1 MFTRKIL
8 ILLAV
13 ASALGPI
20 GMQIL
25 LPAIPIIKEYFQV
38 SAEIAQLTLSL
49 SMLSIAF
56 GTLFYGPLADQ
67 FGRKPVLLLGLAIT
81 IFGSALC
88 YFAPS
93 IELLILARII
103 QSFGGAAG
111 LVLARAII
119 RDVYGADDAARVIAT
134 LVMIMVVLPM
144 LSPALGGELTARF
157 GWKSVFIVVACF
169 SILVMLLSRFWLNET
184 LKEPQKFS
192 GIRPLLRNFSS
203 LMHSP
208 AFRGYSLCVAFVS
221 VVFFSFIAGAPE
233 IMISAFERPSTEYGY
248 YFIIVTSGF
257 ILGNEVA
264 RRFGRKYGVQEM
276 IKFGVSVSILGIL
289 IAIGLQLSG
298 IKHPLILFAPIALT
312 IFGNGVTLPNAQA
325 SAINEFPHLAGTAS
339 GLTGFL
345 QMAFSALFAQLVSI
359 LFNGTAYP
367 LLFVML
373 FAALAS
379 LYFFTTSM
387 KLSVGTKPEA
397 AA

>member
-1 MFTRKIL
+1 
-8 ILLAV
+8 
-13 ASALGPI
+13 
-20 GMQIL
+20 MQIL
-25 LPAIPIIKEYFQV
+25 LPAIPIIREHFQV
-38 SAEIAQLTLSL
+38 STEIAQLTLSL

-67 FGRKPVLLLGLAIT
+67 FGRKPVLLLGLGIT
-81 IFGSALC
+81 IIGSVLC

-93 IELLILARII
+93 IELLILSRII

-119 RDVYGADDAARVIAT
+119 RDVYGPDDAARVIAT

-144 LSPALGGELTARF
+144 LSPALGGELSSRF
-157 GWKSVFIVVACF
+157 GWKSVFIVMACL
-169 SILVMLLSRFWLNET
+169 SSLVLLLSQFLLSET
-184 LKEPQKFS
+184 LREPQQFS
-192 GIRPLLRNFSS
+192 GIRSLLGSFYS
-203 LMHSP
+203 LMYSP

-233 IMISAFERPSTEYGY
+233 IMVSAFERPPTEYGY
-248 YFIIVTSGF
+248 YFIMVTSGF

-264 RRFGRKYGVQEM
+264 RRFGKKFGVNRM
-276 IKFGVSVSILGIL
+276 IKVGVSVSIIGIL
-289 IAIGLQLSG
+289 IAIGSQFSG

-325 SAINEFPHLAGTAS
+325 SAINEFPQLAGTAS

-367 LLFVML
+367 LLFIML
-373 FAALAS
+373 FASLAS

-387 KLSVGTKPEA
+387 KLAAGAKPKA

>member
-1 MFTRKIL
+1 MFTKKIL

-25 LPAIPIIKEYFQV
+25 LPAIPIIREYFQV
-38 SAEIAQLTLSL
+38 STEIAQLTLSL

-67 FGRKPVLLLGLAIT
+67 FGRKPVLLLGLGIT
-81 IFGSALC
+81 ILGSVLC

-93 IELLILARII
+93 IELLILSRII

-119 RDVYGADDAARVIAT
+119 RDVYGPDDAARVIAT

-144 LSPALGGELTARF
+144 LSPALGGELSSRF
-157 GWKSVFIVVACF
+157 GWKSVFIVMACL
-169 SILVMLLSRFWLNET
+169 SSLVLLLSQFLLSET
-184 LKEPQKFS
+184 LREPQQFS
-192 GIRPLLRNFSS
+192 GIRSLLGSFYS
-203 LMHSP
+203 LMYSP

-233 IMISAFERPSTEYGY
+233 IMVSAFERPPTEYGY
-248 YFIIVTSGF
+248 YFIMVTSGF

-264 RRFGRKYGVQEM
+264 RRFGKKFGVNRM
-276 IKFGVSVSILGIL
+276 IKVGVSVSIIGIL
-289 IAIGLQLSG
+289 IAIGSQFSG

-325 SAINEFPHLAGTAS
+325 SAINEFPQLAGTAS

-367 LLFVML
+367 LLFIML
-373 FAALAS
+373 FASLAS

-387 KLSVGTKPEA
+387 RLAAGAKPKA

>member
-1 MFTRKIL
+1 
-8 ILLAV
+8 
-13 ASALGPI
+13 
-20 GMQIL
+20 MQIL
-25 LPAIPIIKEYFQV
+25 LPAIPIIREYFQV
-38 SAEIAQLTLSL
+38 STEIAQLTLSL

-67 FGRKPVLLLGLAIT
+67 FGRKPVLLLGLGIT
-81 IFGSALC
+81 ILGSVLC

-93 IELLILARII
+93 IELLILSRII

-119 RDVYGADDAARVIAT
+119 RDVYGPDDAARVIAT

-144 LSPALGGELTARF
+144 LSPALGGELSSRF
-157 GWKSVFIVVACF
+157 GWKSVFIVMACL
-169 SILVMLLSRFWLNET
+169 SSLVLLLSQFLLSET
-184 LKEPQKFS
+184 LREPQQFS
-192 GIRPLLRNFSS
+192 GIRSLLGSFYS
-203 LMHSP
+203 LMYSP

-233 IMISAFERPSTEYGY
+233 IMVSAFERPPTEYGY
-248 YFIIVTSGF
+248 YFIMVTSGF

-264 RRFGRKYGVQEM
+264 RRFGKKFGVNRM
-276 IKFGVSVSILGIL
+276 IKVGVSVSIIGIL
-289 IAIGLQLSG
+289 IAIGSQFSG

-325 SAINEFPHLAGTAS
+325 SAINEFPQLAGTAS

-367 LLFVML
+367 LLFIML
-373 FAALAS
+373 FASLAS

-387 KLSVGTKPEA
+387 RLAAGAKPKA

>member
-1 MFTRKIL
+1 MFTKRIL

-25 LPAIPIIKEYFQV
+25 LPAIPIIKQHFLV
-38 SAEIAQLTLSL
+38 STEIAQLTLSL

-67 FGRKPVLLLGLAIT
+67 FGRKPVLLLSLMIT
-81 IFGSALC
+81 VLGSVLC
-88 YFAPS
+88 YFALT
-93 IELLILARII
+93 IELLILSRVI
-103 QSFGGAAG
+103 QSFGGAGG

-134 LVMIMVVLPM
+134 LVMVMVVLPM
-144 LSPALGGELTARF
+144 LSPALGGELSARF
-157 GWKSVFIVVACF
+157 GWRSVFIVVACL
-169 SILVMLLSRFWLNET
+169 SSVVLLLSQSLLSET
-184 LKEPQKFS
+184 LRERQQFS
-192 GIRPLLRNFSS
+192 GIRPFLRSFSS

-233 IMISAFERPSTEYGY
+233 IMISTFERPPTEYGY
-248 YFIIVTSGF
+248 YFVIVTTGF

-264 RRFGRKYGVQEM
+264 RRFGKKFGVERM
-276 IKFGVSVSILGIL
+276 IKFGVSVSIFGIL
-289 IAIGLQLSG
+289 IAIGFQLTG
-298 IKHPLILFAPIALT
+298 IKHPLILFAPVALT

-325 SAINEFPHLAGTAS
+325 SAINEFPQLAGTAS

-359 LFNGTAYP
+359 VFNGTAYP
-367 LLFVML
+367 LLLIML
-373 FAALAS
+373 FASIAS

-387 KLSVGTKPEA
+387 KQAVATKPKA